1 MSISW
6 AAALTTTDTARPAA
20 AGRRPLSGYL
30 SVVLPPA
37 LVLVAVLFLAG
48 LRAELPPLDLLALVA
63 GLGLVPGLI
72 HKGTKGF
79 FRRRGIADHWRTNLV
94 SVLMLAGT
102 AVCYLLPAGD
112 PVPSTA
118 AALTLG
124 NAGLAF
130 FRRWLNVSAH
140 VSVLTFGVLWV
151 IALYGSAWA
160 WLLLLLP
167 VMLLSRVSLR
177 EHTWKETLSGAAWG
191 LGTFCCWLALYR
203 GW

>member
-1 MSISW
+1 M
-6 AAALTTTDTARPAA
+6 TTDTKPST
-20 AGRRPLSGYL
+20 GRRPLVGYL
-30 SVVLPPA
+30 SLVLPPA
-37 LVLVAVLFLAG
+37 LVLVVVLVLAG
-48 LRAELPPLDLLALVA
+48 IHA
-63 GLGLVPGLI
+63 GLGAVDIVALVMGLGVIPGLI
-72 HKGTKGF
+72 HKGSKGF
-79 FRRRGIADHWRTNLV
+79 FRRRGIADHWRTDLV

-102 AVCYLLPAGD
+102 VVCYLVPAGE

-118 AALTLG
+118 AALVAG

-151 IALYGSAWA
+151 IALYGNAWS

-167 VMLLSRVSLR
+167 VMLFSRVSLR
-177 EHTWKETLSGAAWG
+177 EHSWREALSGAAWG